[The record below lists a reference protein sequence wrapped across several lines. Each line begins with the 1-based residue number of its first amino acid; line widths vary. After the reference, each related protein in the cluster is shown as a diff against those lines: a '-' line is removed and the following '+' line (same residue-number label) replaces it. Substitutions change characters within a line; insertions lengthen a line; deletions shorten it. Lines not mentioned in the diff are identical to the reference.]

1 MKKLQ
6 IILIVLTIVNNMNA
20 QEYSPFDTNHV
31 SWNEFYESGDWGP
44 DNILFSSYFI
54 SGDTLIDNHKYFK
67 IYTPSDK
74 DSIYVGAF
82 REYNKVVLYYG
93 LDYWGF
99 NTDTSVVLYDFTKN
113 AGDTIH
119 TGTYN
124 QSVIVEID
132 SISISGG
139 YRKRYKMEDDQYWI
153 EGIGSTRGFLFPMT
167 AIPTM
172 YWHSELICFKHM
184 ENMIYLNPGFIDCT
198 TRIVS
203 SVNDLGTNNSIEI
216 FPNPVEIGRDI
227 IIKSSI
233 IPIAKI
239 QFYNQ
244 LGTLLSSINCSK
256 KNAVQIN
263 IADYEPGVYIVLI
276 FETNEEVIIRKI
288 IIK

>member
-6 IILIVLTIVNNMNA
+6 IILIVFILVDYMNA
-20 QEYSPFDTNHV
+20 QEYNPFDTTHI

-44 DNILFSSYFI
+44 DNTLFSSYFI
-54 SGDTLIDNHKYFK
+54 SGDTIMENYKYFK
-67 IYTPSDK
+67 IYTSSAN

-82 REYNKVVLYYG
+82 REYNKVVLYNG
-93 LDYWGF
+93 LDYWSF

-113 AGDTIH
+113 VGDTVH
-119 TGTYN
+119 TGTYHR
-124 QSVIVEID
+124 SVIVEID
-132 SISISGG
+132 SISISEG

-153 EGIGSTRGFLFPMT
+153 EGIGSTRGFLFPIT
-167 AIPTM
+167 ASPTM
-172 YWHSELICFKHM
+172 YWHSELICFKYM
-184 ENMIYLNPGFIDCT
+184 ENMIYLNPGFTDCT
-198 TRIVS
+198 TSIVS

-216 FPNPVEIGRDI
+216 YPNPVERGRDI
-227 IIKSSI
+227 IIKSTK

-263 IADYEPGVYIVLI
+263 MADYEPGVYIALI
-276 FETNEEVIIRKI
+276 FETNEEVIKRKI